1 MLHELLLT
9 LSGYPGDI
17 FQPFPL
23 EPATPTTFAITN
35 FPLLHPAEKEG
46 LDRLAQ
52 LGFYYRDF
60 QRFIATCRS
69 SGTAISPTASP
80 AHETSSPTA
89 GAEHIPS
96 SLAPSA
102 PRPSL
107 YLKAIGIALERKLN
121 GYRQVIIQ
129 TEAAILSGEDN
140 LGGMV
145 PLTTISARFAPYQLI
160 FPILAALIREI
171 QDASL
176 TENPYIGGRL
186 LDLLQDRAASGVPI
200 QKEWMSELLRGC
212 YGIMMRQVVSWI
224 IYGQIQDPFEEFFI
238 VQQSAVVAAG
248 SNQGSGHQKSESS
261 GSVGGRRQMSTSS
274 LYRSRISPSFRGHS
288 STMAAPASS
297 NSIKWQAEYG
307 IDESTLPK
315 LIPVALAEA
324 MLFIGKSIATARD
337 AKPKPVPIPQSMTH
351 QHQSLLLP
359 LIPSAT
365 AATTEFR
372 SDETILDMA
381 QLTNVI
387 YRIRR
392 NVANHL
398 WVVVQV
404 GEKIV
409 QTLESFRRYF
419 LLCDGEFA
427 LGLIG
432 SLEEFKRNRLSRLN
446 SFVNLTSNL
455 GTGAIR
461 DHDLGGMLIKAAQGT
476 PAQEDS
482 ALRSFELQL
491 VKAPAAAATPSAL
504 DSATP
509 TIGTSTEGVS
519 PTLGMFDDQLL
530 GIPVR
535 LWYTLAWPLD
545 FFLTTEDLGHY
556 GDVFAFLM
564 TVRKAQV
571 KLQQAWIDVK
581 SMTQQVIARNR
592 GRGSRAYNRRIHGT
606 TENPD
611 GDDEHT
617 VREREILKHIGTIR
631 SDMIFVVDC
640 LWTYLQMDV
649 IGPTY
654 DSLLKNIK
662 TQEPSTSSKA
672 KSSQDSNA
680 MELDSSFAE
689 PLSTTT
695 NLEAVGVDKDTGEAS
710 SKSFDSIYSLHA
722 EALHEIRRACL
733 LTSSSLSQTVKNILI
748 GSETFCGIVN
758 RRAAGQDGFLSG
770 LGQEHDERLWQDWVD
785 ISQLNQTFREN
796 TAKLFADLSAVSKS
810 GSLGDGPVLNR
821 SGVFGST
828 LLSNSP
834 KSFEVIRQVDQLLL
848 RLEFSKSMWFAP
860 EPVASEPVPS

>member
-52 LGFYYRDF
+52 LGFHYRNF
-60 QRFIATCRS
+60 QRFITSCRS
-69 SGTAISPTASP
+69 SGTAVSPSVSP
-80 AHETSSPTA
+80 SAQTSSPAKEA
-89 GAEHIPS
+89 GGEHNPS

-121 GYRQVIIQ
+121 EYRQVIIQ

-140 LGGMV
+140 LGGMI
-145 PLTTISARFAPYQLI
+145 PLSTLSARFAPYQLI
-160 FPILAALIREI
+160 FPILATLIKEI

-212 YGIMMRQVVSWI
+212 YGIMMRQIVSWV
-224 IYGQIQDPFEEFFI
+224 IYGQIQDPFYEFFI
-238 VQQSAVVAAG
+238 TQQSTIATATTG
-248 SNQGSGHQKSESS
+248 SEQGGHQKSESS
-261 GSVGGRRQMSTSS
+261 GSGGSRRQMSSSS
-274 LYRSRISPSFRGHS
+274 LYRSKHSLSPLAYSSDVTTSAS
-288 STMAAPASS
+288 ST
-297 NSIKWQAEYG
+297 SIKWQAEFG

-315 LIPVALAEA
+315 LIPFALAEA

-337 AKPKPVPIPQSMTH
+337 AKPKPVPIPQSMTLR
-351 QHQSLLLP
+351 HQSLLLP
-359 LIPSAT
+359 LIPSSNIGT
-365 AATTEFR
+365 AESR
-372 SDETILDMA
+372 PDETILDTN
-381 QLTNVI
+381 QLANVI

-392 NVANHL
+392 DIANHL

-404 GEKIV
+404 GEKVV

-432 SLEEFKRNRLSRLN
+432 ALEEFKRNRLARLN
-446 SFVNLTSNL
+446 SFVNLTSNH
-455 GTGAIR
+455 GSGGIR

-476 PAQEDS
+476 PAQDDS
-482 ALRSFELQL
+482 ALWSFELQL
-491 VKAPAAAATPSAL
+491 VKPAATAATLTGSNMAGLNSA
-504 DSATP
+504 AP
-509 TIGTSTEGVS
+509 IIGISSEGVS
-519 PTLGMFDDQLL
+519 PTLRMFDEQLL

-581 SMTQQVIARNR
+581 SMTQQVVARKR
-592 GRGSRAYNRRIHGT
+592 GRGSRAYNRRLHGT
-606 TENPD
+606 MEGTE

-617 VREREILKHIGTIR
+617 VREREILKHIGTMR

-640 LWTYLQMDV
+640 LWTYLQV
-649 IGPTY
+649 QRGKGV
-654 DSLLKNIK
+654 LH
-662 TQEPSTSSKA
+662 QVR
-672 KSSQDSNA
+672 
-680 MELDSSFAE
+680 
-689 PLSTTT
+689 
-695 NLEAVGVDKDTGEAS
+695 LEACKD
-710 SKSFDSIYSLHA
+710 F
-722 EALHEIRRACL
+722 
-733 LTSSSLSQTVKNILI
+733 V
-748 GSETFCGIVN
+748 
-758 RRAAGQDGFLSG
+758 
-770 LGQEHDERLWQDWVD
+770 
-785 ISQLNQTFREN
+785 
-796 TAKLFADLSAVSKS
+796 
-810 GSLGDGPVLNR
+810 
-821 SGVFGST
+821 
-828 LLSNSP
+828 
-834 KSFEVIRQVDQLLL
+834 
-848 RLEFSKSMWFAP
+848 
-860 EPVASEPVPS
+860 